1 VCFLLQVCI
10 MAPKANMKRPA
21 AAASAPAKRSK
32 VDPIQSK
39 CDSVASALL
48 EAEGLPEHVREMLA
62 GSLSSCL
69 HLFKADRHNF
79 QHRVVAM
86 VGEALS
92 EIGTSINKS
101 IAEAETEVAS
111 ADTNRAALEAAC
123 QANTKTLEDRHASV
137 SARKE
142 AFEASTAAR
151 KGSAAGLKEAEK
163 DEKAGNKEL
172 DDAAGKKEEQNHF
185 RSVTYKELT
194 ENVATKAGT
203 KALEKLGKNFTYDG
217 ELIKAL
223 TSAFAKA
230 PDARGTFDKLVVTQF
245 EEQLE
250 KTLAGLNA
258 TLAQGEP
265 GKQDRASKVASA
277 KSSLEVSEVADQAC
291 SQALTDA
298 RNAESDAQKELDST
312 NKALAAFTPG
322 LEKTKARCDGLKAGL
337 AEFSE
342 NALANF
348 KELESRC
355 IPPPVEEQPAAEAPA
370 AEAPAAKSPAAK
382 SPAAKSP
389 ARAEPALAAEGVPA
403 TA

>member
-1 VCFLLQVCI
+1 
-10 MAPKANMKRPA
+10 MAPKAAMKRPAA
-21 AAASAPAKRSK
+21 AAASAPAKRRSVGK
-32 VDPIQSK
+32 VDPIQAK

-69 HLFKADRHNF
+69 SLVKADRHNF

-111 ADTNRAALEAAC
+111 ADTNKGALEAAT
-123 QANTKTLEDRHASV
+123 QADDKALEDKKAIV
-137 SARKE
+137 SSKKE
-142 AFEASTAAR
+142 AFEASTAA
-151 KGSAAGLKEAEK
+151 KKSAAAALKDAEK
-163 DEKAGNKEL
+163 EEKLGNKEL
-172 DDAAGKKEEQNHF
+172 DDAAGKKEELDTF

-194 ENVATKAGT
+194 ESVASKAGT
-203 KALEKLGKNFTYDG
+203 KALATLGKNFTYDG

-245 EEQLE
+245 EEQMD
-250 KTLAGLNA
+250 KTLAGLNV

-265 GKQDRASKVASA
+265 GKQERAAKVASA
-277 KSSLEVSEVADQAC
+277 KSSWEVSEVADQAC
-291 SQALTDA
+291 SQALADA
-298 RNAESDAQKELDST
+298 RNAETEAQTELDSA

-348 KELESRC
+348 KELESRT
-355 IPPPVEEQPAAEAPA
+355 IPPPEEEQQAVEAPA
-370 AEAPAAKSPAAK
+370 EGESLPP
-382 SPAAKSP
+382 
-389 ARAEPALAAEGVPA
+389 AEGVPA
-403 TA
+403 AA